1 MIDIFSMGSSV
12 RDSSGISGARSGVKP
27 SDSGLDEV
35 RGETDSALGLNPD
48 IVPDVVAKSPTQ
60 GDFCFFTE
68 DIMGHGQKNIADH
81 STKE

>member
-27 SDSGLDEV
+27 SDNGLDEV

-60 GDFCFFTE
+60 GVFCFS
-68 DIMGHGQKNIADH
+68 QKTSWGTAKKI
-81 STKE
+81 